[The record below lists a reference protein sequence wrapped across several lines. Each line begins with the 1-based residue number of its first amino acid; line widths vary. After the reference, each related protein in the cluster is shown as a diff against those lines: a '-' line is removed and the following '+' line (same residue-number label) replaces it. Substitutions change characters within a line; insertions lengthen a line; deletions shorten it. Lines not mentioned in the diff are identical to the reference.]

1 LAIALLNLYQ
11 VMNQI
16 PQIYIK
22 MSENK
27 ETKRT
32 INKATEYP
40 VIYSYIYERES
51 QDIKR
56 LAGKFKSTKKTRKKT
71 ATKSN
76 SARAITGFKI
86 EDGKAIPIYSDMPAV
101 VILDAETQQKS
112 KVIVAKSG
120 VVRKKVQTT
129 TKKATTS
136 RRRTKKDN
144 SGEEK

>member
-1 LAIALLNLYQ
+1 
-11 VMNQI
+11 
-16 PQIYIK
+16 

-27 ETKRT
+27 ETKKT

-56 LAGKFKSTKKTRKKT
+56 LAGKFKATRKTAKKT

-76 SARAITGFKI
+76 SAKVITGFKI
-86 EDGKAIPIYSDMPAV
+86 EDGKAIPIYSDKPAV
-101 VILDAETQQKS
+101 VILDAEIQQSS

-120 VVRKKVQTT
+120 VVKRKTQIAAKKTT
-129 TKKATTS
+129 TP

-144 SGEEK
+144 PGEEK